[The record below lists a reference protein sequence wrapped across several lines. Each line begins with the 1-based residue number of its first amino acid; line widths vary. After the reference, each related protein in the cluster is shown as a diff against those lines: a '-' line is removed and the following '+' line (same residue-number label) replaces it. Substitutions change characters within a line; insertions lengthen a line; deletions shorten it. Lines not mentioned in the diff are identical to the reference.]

1 VARFCFPE
9 NYEQL
14 AQDDKVLVTHK
25 GFVRNKKLLFYFITI
40 TKMQCATCRPLLD
53 QSIYMVV
60 NYKNEN
66 LSQDEDT
73 TVIVTSKTE
82 NMI

>member
-53 QSIYMVV
+53 
-60 NYKNEN
+60 
-66 LSQDEDT
+66 
-73 TVIVTSKTE
+73 
-82 NMI
+82 